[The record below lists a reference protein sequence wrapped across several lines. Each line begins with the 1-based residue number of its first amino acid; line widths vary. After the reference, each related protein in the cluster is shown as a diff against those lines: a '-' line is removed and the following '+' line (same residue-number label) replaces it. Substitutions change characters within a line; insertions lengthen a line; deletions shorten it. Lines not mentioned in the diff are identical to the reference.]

1 MGLLQAAYRTYETQ
15 EHRAGVLEEGKREPL
30 TPVSHMIQNAQI
42 EITISDDGAFQ
53 SARAVPQEE
62 NRTIIP
68 VTIKSASRT
77 SGVEAHPLCDQICY
91 LSPDNP
97 EKIAVYLEQI
107 SRWADSEDTHPKVR
121 AIRQYVQGGTI
132 VDDLIRAA
140 VIKTDENGV
149 PNGRIENT
157 EFRKCL
163 VRWRVIPA
171 PEGVSADC
179 WRDQTLFQSFIA
191 FYQKQCAQCE
201 QDICFV
207 SGARE
212 MVCES
217 HPKGVVAASFGAKLI
232 SANDSVGFT
241 YRGRFADAR
250 QAESIGYTASQM
262 AHNALRWV
270 ASNYGVVFGGRTFL
284 CWNPEG
290 KPVPTFEIVGIS
302 GNQPA
307 DFISYRKQLLET
319 LSGYRNQLSIQDDVV
334 IAALDAATTGR
345 LSVTYYNEL
354 KGSDFLDRIER
365 WYTTCCWPT
374 ADHGIQSPSFK
385 QIVTCAFGT
394 ARGTSIEV
402 DERVLREHV
411 QQLLHCLIDGTSVPQ
426 NIVRA
431 LTARAS
437 TPLAYSSGNRETL
450 LTTTCALVRKYRSDL
465 KKEEWS
471 LSLDTKNTDRSYLF
485 GRLLAVTEMVER
497 WTYDEE
503 EGREPNA
510 IRMQA
515 VFAQRPLYAWK
526 IIEKQLNP
534 YFAKIKSPKLREEYR
549 NLISEIVD
557 LLPGQDDPN
566 LGKRLEDTYL
576 LGYYHQR
583 YALTHKTETLKTEG
597 NEDEQSAE

>member
-15 EHRAGVLEEGKREPL
+15 AHRAGVPEEGKREPL
-30 TPVSHMIQNAQI
+30 TPVSHIMQNAQI
-42 EITISDDGAFQ
+42 EITISDDGVFQ
-53 SARAVPQEE
+53 SACAVPKEE

-68 VTIKSASRT
+68 ATIASGSRT
-77 SGVEAHPLCDQICY
+77 SNSEAHPLCDQICY
-91 LSPDNP
+91 LSPADP
-97 EKIAVYLEQI
+97 EKYTGYLAQI

-121 AIRQYVQGGTI
+121 AVRQYVQGGTI
-132 VDDLIRAA
+132 VDDLVRSG
-140 VIKTDENGV
+140 VIAQDANGV
-149 PNGRIENT
+149 PSGRIEGT
-157 EFRKCL
+157 EFSKCL

-171 PEGVSADC
+171 PEGISAAC

-217 HPKGVVAASFGAKLI
+217 HPKGVVPANFGAKLI
-232 SANDSVGFT
+232 SANDSSGVT

-250 QAESIGYTASQM
+250 QAESVGYTASQM

-270 ASNYGVVFGGRTFL
+270 ASNDGVVLGGRTFL

-290 KPVPTFEIVGIS
+290 KPVPTFELFGLS
-302 GNQPA
+302 GDKPA
-307 DFISYRKQLLET
+307 DFISYRKELLET
-319 LSGYRNQLSIQDDVV
+319 LSGYRNQLGIQDDVV

-354 KGSDFLDRIER
+354 KGSDFLDRIEH
-365 WYTTCCWPT
+365 WYSTCCWLT
-374 ADHGIQSPSFK
+374 YRNGIQSPSLK
-385 QIVTCAFGT
+385 RIVTCAFGT
-394 ARGTSIEV
+394 ERGTFIEA

-411 QQLLHCLIDGTSVPQ
+411 QQLLHCLVDGTAVPQ

-431 LTARAS
+431 LTVRAS
-437 TPLAYSSGNRETL
+437 TPLAYSPGNREIL
-450 LTTTCALVRKYRSDL
+450 LTTTCALVRKYRNDR

-471 LSLDTKNTDRSYLF
+471 LSLDTSNTDRSYLF
-485 GRLLAVTEMVER
+485 GRLLAVAELAER
-497 WTYDEE
+497 STYDRE

-515 VFAQRPLYAWK
+515 VFSQRPLYAWR
-526 IIEKQLNP
+526 IINERLNP
-534 YFAKIKSPKLREEYR
+534 YFAKMMPGLRAYYK
-549 NLISEIVD
+549 NLIAEITN
-557 LLPGQDDPN
+557 LLPAQDDPD

-583 YALTHKTETLKTEG
+583 YALTHKKETSKTEG

>member
-15 EHRAGVLEEGKREPL
+15 AHRAGVLEEGTREPL

-42 EITISDDGAFQ
+42 EITISDDGVFQ
-53 SARAVPQEE
+53 SARAVPKEE
-62 NRTIIP
+62 NRAIIP

-91 LSPDNP
+91 LSPDDP
-97 EKIAVYLEQI
+97 KKYAAYLAQI
-107 SRWADSEDTHPKVR
+107 SRWADSENTHPKVR
-121 AIRQYVQGGTI
+121 AVRQYVQGGTI
-132 VDDLIRAA
+132 VDDLVCSG
-140 VIKTDENGV
+140 VIAQDANGV
-149 PNGRIENT
+149 PGGRIEGI
-157 EFRKCL
+157 EFSKCL
-163 VRWRVIPA
+163 VRWRVIP
-171 PEGVSADC
+171 ESDGISADC
-179 WRDQTLFQSFIA
+179 WRDQTLFESFLA
-191 FYQKQCAQCE
+191 FYKKQCAQCE

-232 SANDSVGFT
+232 SANDNSGFT

-250 QAESIGYTASQM
+250 QAESIGYTASQR

-270 ASNYGVVFGGRTFL
+270 ASNHGVVLGGRTFL

-290 KPVPTFEIVGIS
+290 KPVPTFELFGLS
-302 GNQPA
+302 GDKPA
-307 DFISYRKQLLET
+307 DFISYREELLET
-319 LSGYRNQLSIQDDVV
+319 LSGYRNQLGIQDNVV

-354 KGSDFLDRIER
+354 RGSDFLDRIEH
-365 WYTTCCWPT
+365 WYSTCCWLT
-374 ADHGIQSPSFK
+374 SWHGVQSPSLK
-385 QIVTCAFGT
+385 RIVTCAFGT
-394 ARGTSIEV
+394 ERGTFIEV

-411 QQLLHCLIDGTSVPQ
+411 QQLLHCLVDGTSVPQ

-431 LTARAS
+431 LTVRAS
-437 TPLAYSSGNRETL
+437 MPLAYSPGNREIL
-450 LTTTCALVRKYRSDL
+450 LTTTCALVRKYRSER

-471 LSLDTKNTDRSYLF
+471 LSLNTSNTDRSYLF
-485 GRLLAVTEMVER
+485 GRLLAVAER
-497 WTYDEE
+497 AEQSTYDRE

-515 VFAQRPLYAWK
+515 VFSQRPLYAWR
-526 IIEKQLNP
+526 IISEQLNP
-534 YFAKIKSPKLREEYR
+534 YFAKMAPGLRAYYK
-549 NLISEIVD
+549 NLISEITD
-557 LLPGQDDPN
+557 LLPEQDDPN

-583 YALTHKTETLKTEG
+583 YALTHKKETLKTEG